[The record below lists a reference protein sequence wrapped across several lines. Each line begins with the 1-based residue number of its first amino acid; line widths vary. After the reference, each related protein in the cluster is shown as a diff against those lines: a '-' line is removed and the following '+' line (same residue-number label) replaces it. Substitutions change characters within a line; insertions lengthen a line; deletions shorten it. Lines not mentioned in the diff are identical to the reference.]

1 MVAQSMELTRCDA
14 AHPTG
19 DLVADRNGCN
29 QILSGDWSKLRHG
42 QSRGNRRTAHVNDRL
57 VVRVVV
63 FQRLGKRAVRK
74 CRRSYAHTIASAKD
88 TTRAGWRHRHGRS
101 PSRSTEV
108 GIGARERQTNDIHHA
123 ELGGLNHVVW
133 KVFEG
138 RLGNPSG
145 QFVRERFAHGRKYT
159 RLLNRAIGLRG

>member
-1 MVAQSMELTRCDA
+1 M
-14 AHPTG
+14 
-19 DLVADRNGCN
+19 
-29 QILSGDWSKLRHG
+29 
-42 QSRGNRRTAHVNDRL
+42 NDRL

-63 FQRLGKRAVRK
+63 FQRLGKRSVRK
-74 CRRSYAHTIASAKD
+74 CRRGYAHTIASAKD
-88 TTRAGWRHRHGRS
+88 TTRAWWRHRHGRS

-108 GIGARERQTNDIHHA
+108 GFGARERQDRNDIHHA

-145 QFVRERFAHGRKYT
+145 QFATRKVRARPKVYETAEQGDRPARMT
-159 RLLNRAIGLRG
+159 I